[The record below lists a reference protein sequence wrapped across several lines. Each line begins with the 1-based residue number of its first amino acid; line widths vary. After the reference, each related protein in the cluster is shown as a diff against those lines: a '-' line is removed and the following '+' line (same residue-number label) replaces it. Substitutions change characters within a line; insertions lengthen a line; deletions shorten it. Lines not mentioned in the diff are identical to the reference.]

1 MLFQPCSGP
10 APHTSPTSP
19 ALHPPGAH
27 GAHHRPRLSAYD
39 LHAPQRRRVER
50 FIQAVY
56 RRRYGARIA
65 AFAPVLVAVECGSRL
80 LAAAGYRPADE
91 PLFLERYLAAP
102 VEACLRAHVDPAP
115 PRERIVEVGHLAA
128 IRIGAGRLLMPLL
141 GRHLAAAGFEWV
153 VSTATQELRHLF
165 TRMRL
170 AHAVLGEADP
180 ERLGAEAANWGTYY
194 AHRPLVVAGN
204 IAAGMAQ
211 LERR

>member
-19 ALHPPGAH
+19 APHPPGAH
-27 GAHHRPRLSAYD
+27 VAHHRPRLSAYD

-65 AFAPVLVAVECGSRL
+65 AFAPVLVAVESGSDI

-128 IRIGAGRLLMPLL
+128 IRMGAGRLLMPLL

-165 TRMRL
+165 IRMRL

-194 AHRPLVVAGN
+194 VHRPLVVAGS